1 VGPIHRLHIFGR
13 VPIVINEDHS
23 IRPRQRQSQSSYAR
37 RQQEHIDARIGIKG
51 LDDVVSFHG
60 FRTSVQ
66 THERYAGHVRDE
78 ELILDDVQ
86 HLAGLAEDQDAVL

>member
-1 VGPIHRLHIFGR
+1 MIDKDHRIG
-13 VPIVINEDHS
+13 S
-23 IRPRQRQSQSSYAR
+23 CQRQPQTTYAR
-37 RQQEHIDARIGIKG
+37 RQQKHIDARIGIES
-51 LDDVVSFHG
+51 LDDIVSFHG
-60 FRTSVQ
+60 FRAPVQ